1 MKAFFL
7 GQIEIHIG
15 TFCKLQKFN
24 MEIFLLKTYSTF
36 IWFISSARESLSR
49 HWQNGGS
56 CLFHISVSCPSPFH
70 LDLPT
75 CSKVVFSQKKIEENL
90 FSPEI
95 KIVKGVFFSRIC
107 CKVFLYSPQ
116 KIWNCAKML
125 SFEEDF
131 QDVYILAPLTQ
142 KSQSGAEFFSYF
154 ISIQFEA
161 GLYLLA
167 VATVTHIF
175 LFNLFPFR
183 IYKRFFPYGHNA
195 KTDQRKQYCALAG
208 LMFLL
213 WKFLCFVIYHVTR
226 FDEIFSYIKWWHAD
240 MFHCFCYLNCDII
253 LVDLA
258 GEICIKW
265 NRTWIINSA
274 CFLLRYSSTDI
285 SVVSVWELLVL
296 VLLFKWV
303 ENVGEADK

>member
-1 MKAFFL
+1 MKL
-7 GQIEIHIG
+7 
-15 TFCKLQKFN
+15 C
-24 MEIFLLKTYSTF
+24 
-36 IWFISSARESLSR
+36 
-49 HWQNGGS
+49 QNAVLWGRLPR
-56 CLFHISVSCPSPFH
+56 CL
-70 LDLPT
+70 
-75 CSKVVFSQKKIEENL
+75 
-90 FSPEI
+90 
-95 KIVKGVFFSRIC
+95 
-107 CKVFLYSPQ
+107 Y
-116 KIWNCAKML
+116 
-125 SFEEDF
+125 
-131 QDVYILAPLTQ
+131 APPLNQ
-142 KSQSGAEFFSYF
+142 KSQSGAEFFSYL

-213 WKFLCFVIYHVTR
+213 WKFLCFIIYHVTR

-274 CFLLRYSSTDI
+274 SFFSFNVSLVGDRCCSSGWRI
-285 SVVSVWELLVL
+285 WQRLMNEG
-296 VLLFKWV
+296 
-303 ENVGEADK
+303 GEAPLFHFATFFCHCWCSFNTSVMNMMAGEF